1 MGFEDYDDFFDFRFG
16 PFHMG
21 MFPRPFK
28 VGYSRTSDTHV
39 AKLKLRTDI
48 KKEEI
53 KVRLLEEGVLEI
65 EWPREKKGEEVP
77 ID

>member
-39 AKLKLRTDI
+39 AKLKLRGDI

-65 EWPREKKGEEVP
+65 EWPREKKGQEVP